1 MILLLQ
7 AAFGS
12 WRLGVLFALVLPVAL
27 VGGVLAALAGGGTV
41 TIGSAVGLLTV
52 LGIAAR
58 NGIVLIRRYQQLE
71 RREGELFGLDLVLK
85 GARERLA
92 PTLMTAL
99 ATGLVFLPVIV
110 LGDRAGYEVLHP
122 MGIVILGG
130 LVTATLVNVFVTPG
144 IYLNFGSIRTDTELD
159 LTQFEEE
166 LRITDPPAPAT
177 TTTTDQVPAP
187 LAGAGAES

>member
-1 MILLLQ
+1 MSTVQ
-7 AAFGS
+7 SVTETAASGA
-12 WRLGVLFALVLPVAL
+12 RRHD
-27 VGGVLAALAGGGTV
+27 ALAGGGTV

-71 RREGELFGLDLVLK
+71 RREGEAFGLDLVLK

-99 ATGLVFLPVIV
+99 ATGGVFLPVAV

-122 MGIVILGG
+122 MAIVILGG

-144 IYLNFGSIRTDTELD
+144 IYLNLGNIKTDTEID
-159 LTQFEEE
+159 LTLFEEE
-166 LRITDPPAPAT
+166 LALTDRPVAAPNGAA
-177 TTTTDQVPAP
+177 PAP
-187 LAGAGAES
+187 LGASAAAGVES